1 MTYDRIRFRK
11 RFQKGGRYMFEI
23 RNLSLSFAGR
33 QLLEPTDLI
42 FERGKVYTIYG
53 KSGVGKSSLLNK
65 IGLISATDPS
75 VSYFFDGKEID
86 TENKKSASA
95 FIAEEVAF
103 VFQGQNLINDL
114 TVFENLRLALNFYG
128 LNPDEIESKI
138 DTVLADL
145 EISSLKHAYPE
156 DLSGGEEQR
165 VTIARALVTEKTLI
179 LADEPTSSLDKEN
192 REKVSSLL
200 IDLAHKYHKIVLI
213 VSHDEAM
220 IARGDVQLHFKDHQ
234 LVGNCLILNSDEGIK
249 DSKKWTSYL
258 SSSHTKL
265 SVLKHRRPFLPRLL
279 AFFIAF
285 VVAIAVTSI
294 NFQSLFADKYHQLVN
309 NSLENGFLVI
319 NDSLHLQTTKVLDD
333 FLSFDKDEIASI
345 STSQNIQTIKPYIEF
360 LSLGMTFDN
369 SKDYSQ
375 LQKNFQPTLTI
386 DGQTRSLTRNFSI
399 QPLYQTNTTQRQIEY
414 FDRSNEK
421 GIYLSEQ
428 FISDEKLPNIVSGST
443 VTLTFYIPISLYES
457 SMEKEGNVLKG
468 DGDLFV
474 KVDKTY
480 PVLGI
485 VKKSYPFEYSP
496 HGNTLFMNIAE
507 MEELQNEAIQQHPM
521 TKMALDGFPLK
532 SWMPSAIHVLLKDSS
547 AIPEELSRIR
557 AISSQITI
565 LSSYENYEEFNK
577 GLTYIR
583 QFLMLLSLVLLI
595 LVIAVLSFV
604 FFLLNRP
611 RRFEVGILKS
621 LGYSTQNIVWLFLKE
636 LIGYGKT
643 ISILASCLLV
653 ILSILA
659 IQVLKLEVSD
669 VFQFYLTSVFTL
681 IGLSVSVLIISGLL
695 PIYTT
700 CRQTV
705 VDTIRK
711 NG

>member
-1 MTYDRIRFRK
+1 
-11 RFQKGGRYMFEI
+11 MFEI

-33 QLLEPTDLI
+33 RLLEPTDLI

-65 IGLISATDPS
+65 IGLLSATDPS

-86 TENKKSASA
+86 IENKKSVSV

-103 VFQGQNLINDL
+103 VFQGRNLINDL

-128 LNPDEIESKI
+128 LSPDEIESKI

-145 EISSLKHAYPE
+145 QISSLKHAYPE

-165 VTIARALVTEKTLI
+165 VTIARALVTGKTLI

-192 REKVSSLL
+192 REKVSALL

-213 VSHDEAM
+213 VSYDEAM
-220 IARGDVQLHFKDHQ
+220 IAIGDVQLHFKDHK

-249 DSKKWTSYL
+249 DSKKWSSCL

-279 AFFIAF
+279 AFFIAL

-333 FLSFDKDEIASI
+333 FLSFDKEEITSI
-345 STSQNIQTIKPYIEF
+345 STSQNIQTVKPYMEF

-428 FISDEKLPNIVSGST
+428 FISDEKLPNIVSGTT

-457 SMEKEGNVLKG
+457 SIEKEGNILKG

-496 HGNTLFMNIAE
+496 YGNTLFMNIAE

-532 SWMPSAIHVLLKDSS
+532 SWIPSAIHVLLKDSG

-659 IQVLKLEVSD
+659 MQVLKLEISD
-669 VFQFYLTSVFTL
+669 VFKFYLTSVFTL

>member
-1 MTYDRIRFRK
+1 
-11 RFQKGGRYMFEI
+11 MFEI

-33 QLLEPTDLI
+33 RLLEPTDLI

-65 IGLISATDPS
+65 IGLLSATDPS

-86 TENKKSASA
+86 IENKKSVSV

-103 VFQGQNLINDL
+103 VFQGRNLINDL
-114 TVFENLRLALNFYG
+114 TVFENLRLALNFYD
-128 LNPDEIESKI
+128 LSPDEIESKI

-145 EISSLKHAYPE
+145 QISSLKHAYPE

-165 VTIARALVTEKTLI
+165 VAIARALVTGKTLI

-192 REKVSSLL
+192 REKVSALL

-220 IARGDVQLHFKDHQ
+220 IAIGDVQLHFKDHK

-249 DSKKWTSYL
+249 DSKKWSSCL

-279 AFFIAF
+279 AFFISL

-333 FLSFDKDEIASI
+333 FLSFDKEEITSI
-345 STSQNIQTIKPYIEF
+345 STSQNIQTVNPYIEF

-375 LQKNFQPTLTI
+375 LQMNFQPTLTI

-428 FISDEKLPNIVSGST
+428 FISDEKLPNIVSGTT

-457 SMEKEGNVLKG
+457 SIEKEGNILKG

-496 HGNTLFMNIAE
+496 YGNTLFMNIAE

-532 SWMPSAIHVLLKDSS
+532 SWMPSAIHVLLKDSG

-659 IQVLKLEVSD
+659 MQVLKLEISD
-669 VFQFYLTSVFTL
+669 VFKFYLTSVFTL

>member
-1 MTYDRIRFRK
+1 
-11 RFQKGGRYMFEI
+11 MFEI

-33 QLLEPTDLI
+33 RLLEPTDLI

-65 IGLISATDPS
+65 IGLLSATDPS

-86 TENKKSASA
+86 IENKKSVSV

-103 VFQGQNLINDL
+103 VFQGRNLINDL
-114 TVFENLRLALNFYG
+114 TVFENLRLALNFYD
-128 LNPDEIESKI
+128 LSPDEIESKI

-145 EISSLKHAYPE
+145 QISSLKHAYPE

-165 VTIARALVTEKTLI
+165 VAIARALVTGKTLI

-192 REKVSSLL
+192 REKVSALL

-220 IARGDVQLHFKDHQ
+220 IAIGDVQLHFKDHK

-249 DSKKWTSYL
+249 DSKKWSSCL

-279 AFFIAF
+279 AFFISL

-333 FLSFDKDEIASI
+333 FLSFDKEEITSI
-345 STSQNIQTIKPYIEF
+345 STSQNIQTVNPYIEF

-428 FISDEKLPNIVSGST
+428 FISDEKLPNIVSGTT

-457 SMEKEGNVLKG
+457 SIEKEGNILKG

-496 HGNTLFMNIAE
+496 YGNTLFMNIAE

-532 SWMPSAIHVLLKDSS
+532 SWMPSAIHVLLKDSG

-621 LGYSTQNIVWLFLKE
+621 LGYSTQNIVWLFL
-636 LIGYGKT
+636 
-643 ISILASCLLV
+643 
-653 ILSILA
+653 
-659 IQVLKLEVSD
+659 
-669 VFQFYLTSVFTL
+669 
-681 IGLSVSVLIISGLL
+681 
-695 PIYTT
+695 
-700 CRQTV
+700 
-705 VDTIRK
+705 
-711 NG
+711 

>member
-1 MTYDRIRFRK
+1 
-11 RFQKGGRYMFEI
+11 MFEI

-33 QLLEPTDLI
+33 RLLEPTDLI

-86 TENKKSASA
+86 TENKKSVSA

-114 TVFENLRLALNFYG
+114 TVFENLKLALNFYG

-165 VTIARALVTEKTLI
+165 VAIARALVTEKTLI

-333 FLSFDKDEIASI
+333 FLGFDKEEITSI

-369 SKDYSQ
+369 SKDYSK

-421 GIYLSEQ
+421 GIYISEQ
-428 FISDEKLPNIVSGST
+428 FVSDQKLPNIVSGST

-457 SMEKEGNVLKG
+457 SIEKEGNVLKG

>member
-1 MTYDRIRFRK
+1 
-11 RFQKGGRYMFEI
+11 MFEI

-33 QLLEPTDLI
+33 RLLEPTDLI

-65 IGLISATDPS
+65 IGLLSATDPS

-86 TENKKSASA
+86 IENKKSVSV

-103 VFQGQNLINDL
+103 VFQGRNLINDL
-114 TVFENLRLALNFYG
+114 TVFENLRLALNFYD
-128 LNPDEIESKI
+128 LSPDEIESKI

-145 EISSLKHAYPE
+145 QISSLKHAYPE

-165 VTIARALVTEKTLI
+165 VAIARALVTGKTLI

-192 REKVSSLL
+192 REKISALL

-220 IARGDVQLHFKDHQ
+220 IAIGDVQLHFKDHK

-249 DSKKWTSYL
+249 DSKKWSSCL

-279 AFFIAF
+279 AFFISL

-333 FLSFDKDEIASI
+333 FLSFDKEEITSI
-345 STSQNIQTIKPYIEF
+345 STSQNIQTVNPYIEF

-428 FISDEKLPNIVSGST
+428 FISDEKLPNIVSGTT

-457 SMEKEGNVLKG
+457 SIEKEGNILKG
-468 DGDLFV
+468 DGGLFV

-496 HGNTLFMNIAE
+496 YGNTLFMNIAE

-532 SWMPSAIHVLLKDSS
+532 SWMPSAIHVLLKDSG

-611 RRFEVGILKS
+611 RRFEVWILKS

-659 IQVLKLEVSD
+659 MQVLKLEISD
-669 VFQFYLTSVFTL
+669 VFKFYLTSVFTL

>member
-1 MTYDRIRFRK
+1 
-11 RFQKGGRYMFEI
+11 MFEI

-33 QLLEPTDLI
+33 RLLEPTDLI

-65 IGLISATDPS
+65 IGLLSATDPS

-86 TENKKSASA
+86 IENKKSVSV

-103 VFQGQNLINDL
+103 VFQGRNLINDL
-114 TVFENLRLALNFYG
+114 TVFENLRLALNFYD
-128 LNPDEIESKI
+128 LSPDEIESKI

-145 EISSLKHAYPE
+145 QISSLKHAYPE

-165 VTIARALVTEKTLI
+165 VAIARALVTGKTLI

-192 REKVSSLL
+192 REKISALL

-220 IARGDVQLHFKDHQ
+220 IAIGDVQLHFKDHK

-249 DSKKWTSYL
+249 DSKKWSSCL

-279 AFFIAF
+279 AFFISL

-333 FLSFDKDEIASI
+333 FLSFDKEEITSI
-345 STSQNIQTIKPYIEF
+345 STSQNIQTVNPYIEF

-428 FISDEKLPNIVSGST
+428 FISDEKLPNIVSVTT

-457 SMEKEGNVLKG
+457 SIEKEGNILKG
-468 DGDLFV
+468 DGGLFV

-496 HGNTLFMNIAE
+496 YGNTLFMNIAE

-532 SWMPSAIHVLLKDSS
+532 SWMPSAIHVLLKDSG

-659 IQVLKLEVSD
+659 MQVLKLEISD
-669 VFQFYLTSVFTL
+669 VFKFYLTSVFTL

>member
-1 MTYDRIRFRK
+1 
-11 RFQKGGRYMFEI
+11 MFEI
-23 RNLSLSFAGR
+23 RNLSLSFAGKR
-33 QLLEPTDLI
+33 LLEPTDLI

-65 IGLISATDPS
+65 IGLLSATDPS

-86 TENKKSASA
+86 IENKKLVSV

-103 VFQGQNLINDL
+103 VFQGRNLINDL
-114 TVFENLRLALNFYG
+114 TVFENLRLALNFYD
-128 LNPDEIESKI
+128 LSPDEIESKI

-145 EISSLKHAYPE
+145 QISSLKHAYPE

-165 VTIARALVTEKTLI
+165 VAIARALVTGKTLI

-192 REKVSSLL
+192 REKVSALL

-220 IARGDVQLHFKDHQ
+220 IAIGDVQLHFKDHK

-249 DSKKWTSYL
+249 DSKKWSSCL

-279 AFFIAF
+279 AFFISL

-333 FLSFDKDEIASI
+333 FLSFDKEEITSI
-345 STSQNIQTIKPYIEF
+345 STSQNIQTVNPYIEF

-428 FISDEKLPNIVSGST
+428 FISDEKLPNIVSGTT

-457 SMEKEGNVLKG
+457 SIEKEGNILKG

-496 HGNTLFMNIAE
+496 YGNTLFMNIAE

-532 SWMPSAIHVLLKDSS
+532 SWMPSAIHVLLKDSG

-659 IQVLKLEVSD
+659 MQVLKLEISD
-669 VFQFYLTSVFTL
+669 VFKFYLTSVFTL

>member
-1 MTYDRIRFRK
+1 
-11 RFQKGGRYMFEI
+11 MFEI

-33 QLLEPTDLI
+33 RLLEPTDLI

-65 IGLISATDPS
+65 IGLLSATDPS

-86 TENKKSASA
+86 IENKKSVSV

-103 VFQGQNLINDL
+103 VFQGRNLINDL
-114 TVFENLRLALNFYG
+114 TVFENLRLALNFYD
-128 LNPDEIESKI
+128 LSPDEIESKI

-145 EISSLKHAYPE
+145 QISSLKHAYPE

-165 VTIARALVTEKTLI
+165 VAIARALVTGKTLI

-192 REKVSSLL
+192 REKVSALL

-220 IARGDVQLHFKDHQ
+220 IAIGDVQLHFKDHK

-249 DSKKWTSYL
+249 DSKKWSSCL

-279 AFFIAF
+279 AFFISL

-333 FLSFDKDEIASI
+333 FLSFDKEEITSI
-345 STSQNIQTIKPYIEF
+345 STSQNIQTVNPYIEF

-428 FISDEKLPNIVSGST
+428 FISDEKLPNIVSGTT

-457 SMEKEGNVLKG
+457 SIEKEGNILKG

-496 HGNTLFMNIAE
+496 YGNTLFMNIAE

-532 SWMPSAIHVLLKDSS
+532 SWMPSAIHVLLKDSG
-547 AIPEELSRIR
+547 AIPEELSRII

-659 IQVLKLEVSD
+659 MQVLKLEISD
-669 VFQFYLTSVFTL
+669 VFKFYLTSVFTL

>member
-1 MTYDRIRFRK
+1 MIQQNKESDFK
-11 RFQKGGRYMFEI
+11 KGGRYMFEI

-33 QLLEPTDLI
+33 RLLEPTDLI

-65 IGLISATDPS
+65 IGLLSATDPS

-86 TENKKSASA
+86 IENKKSVSV

-103 VFQGQNLINDL
+103 VFQGRNLINDL
-114 TVFENLRLALNFYG
+114 TVFENLRLALNFYD
-128 LNPDEIESKI
+128 LSPDEIESKI

-145 EISSLKHAYPE
+145 QISSLKHAYPE

-165 VTIARALVTEKTLI
+165 VAIARALVTGKTLI

-192 REKVSSLL
+192 REKVSALL

-220 IARGDVQLHFKDHQ
+220 IAIGDVQLHFKDHK

-249 DSKKWTSYL
+249 DSKKWSSCL

-279 AFFIAF
+279 AFFISL

-333 FLSFDKDEIASI
+333 FLSFDKEEITSI
-345 STSQNIQTIKPYIEF
+345 STSQNIQTVNPYIEF

-428 FISDEKLPNIVSGST
+428 FISDEKLPNIVSGTT

-457 SMEKEGNVLKG
+457 SIEKEGNILKG

-496 HGNTLFMNIAE
+496 YGNTLFMNIAE

-532 SWMPSAIHVLLKDSS
+532 SWMPSAIHVLLKDSG

-659 IQVLKLEVSD
+659 MQVLKLEISD
-669 VFQFYLTSVFTL
+669 VFKFYLTSVFTL

>member
-1 MTYDRIRFRK
+1 
-11 RFQKGGRYMFEI
+11 MFEI

-33 QLLEPTDLI
+33 RLLEPTDLI

-65 IGLISATDPS
+65 IGLLSATDPS

-86 TENKKSASA
+86 IENKKSVSV

-103 VFQGQNLINDL
+103 VFQGRNLINDL
-114 TVFENLRLALNFYG
+114 TVFENLRLALNFYD
-128 LNPDEIESKI
+128 LSPDEIESKI

-145 EISSLKHAYPE
+145 QISSLKHAYPE

-165 VTIARALVTEKTLI
+165 VAIARALVTGKTLI

-192 REKVSSLL
+192 REKVSALL

-213 VSHDEAM
+213 VSH
-220 IARGDVQLHFKDHQ
+220 
-234 LVGNCLILNSDEGIK
+234 
-249 DSKKWTSYL
+249 
-258 SSSHTKL
+258 
-265 SVLKHRRPFLPRLL
+265 
-279 AFFIAF
+279 

-333 FLSFDKDEIASI
+333 FLSFDKEEITSI
-345 STSQNIQTIKPYIEF
+345 STSQNIQTVNPYIEF

-428 FISDEKLPNIVSGST
+428 FISDEKLPNIVSRTT

-457 SMEKEGNVLKG
+457 SIEKEGNILKG

-496 HGNTLFMNIAE
+496 YGNTLFMNIAE

-532 SWMPSAIHVLLKDSS
+532 SWMPSAIHVLLKDSG

-659 IQVLKLEVSD
+659 MQVLKLEISD
-669 VFQFYLTSVFTL
+669 VFKFYLTSVFTL

>member
-1 MTYDRIRFRK
+1 
-11 RFQKGGRYMFEI
+11 MFEI

-33 QLLEPTDLI
+33 RLLEPTDLI

-65 IGLISATDPS
+65 IGLLSATDPS

-86 TENKKSASA
+86 IENKKSVSV

-103 VFQGQNLINDL
+103 VFQGRNLINDL
-114 TVFENLRLALNFYG
+114 TVFENLRLALNFYD
-128 LNPDEIESKI
+128 LSPDEIESKI

-145 EISSLKHAYPE
+145 QISSLKHAYPE

-165 VTIARALVTEKTLI
+165 VAIARALVTGKTLI

-192 REKVSSLL
+192 REKISALL

-220 IARGDVQLHFKDHQ
+220 IAIGDVQLHFKDHK

-249 DSKKWTSYL
+249 DSKKWSSCL

-279 AFFIAF
+279 AFFISL

-333 FLSFDKDEIASI
+333 FLSFDKEEITSI
-345 STSQNIQTIKPYIEF
+345 STSQNIQTVNPYIEF

-428 FISDEKLPNIVSGST
+428 FISDEKLPNIVSGTT

-457 SMEKEGNVLKG
+457 SIEKEGNILKG
-468 DGDLFV
+468 DGGLFV

-496 HGNTLFMNIAE
+496 YGNTLFMNIAE

-532 SWMPSAIHVLLKDSS
+532 SWMPSAIHVLLKDSG

-659 IQVLKLEVSD
+659 MQVLKLEISD
-669 VFQFYLTSVFTL
+669 VFKFYLTSVFTL
-681 IGLSVSVLIISGLL
+681 IGLSVSVLIISDLL

>member
-1 MTYDRIRFRK
+1 
-11 RFQKGGRYMFEI
+11 MFEI

-33 QLLEPTDLI
+33 RLLEPTDLI

-65 IGLISATDPS
+65 IGLLSATDPS

-86 TENKKSASA
+86 IENKKSVSV

-103 VFQGQNLINDL
+103 VFQGRNLINDL
-114 TVFENLRLALNFYG
+114 TVFENLRLALNFYD
-128 LNPDEIESKI
+128 LSPDEIESKI

-145 EISSLKHAYPE
+145 QISSLKHAYPE
-156 DLSGGEEQR
+156 DLAGGEEQR
-165 VTIARALVTEKTLI
+165 VAVARALVTGKTLI

-192 REKVSSLL
+192 REKVSALL

-220 IARGDVQLHFKDHQ
+220 IAIGDVQLHFKDHK

-249 DSKKWTSYL
+249 DSKKWSSCL

-279 AFFIAF
+279 AFFIAL

-333 FLSFDKDEIASI
+333 FLSFDKEEITSI
-345 STSQNIQTIKPYIEF
+345 STSQNIQTVKPYMEF

-428 FISDEKLPNIVSGST
+428 FISDEKLPNIVSGTT

-457 SMEKEGNVLKG
+457 SIEKEGNVLKG

-485 VKKSYPFEYSP
+485 VKTSYPFEYSP
-496 HGNTLFMNIAE
+496 YGNTLFMNIAE

-532 SWMPSAIHVLLKDSS
+532 SWMPSAIHVLLKDSG

-583 QFLMLLSLVLLI
+583 QFLMLISLVLLI

-659 IQVLKLEVSD
+659 MQVIKLEISD
-669 VFQFYLTSVFTL
+669 VFKFYLTSVFTL

>member
-1 MTYDRIRFRK
+1 
-11 RFQKGGRYMFEI
+11 MFEI

-33 QLLEPTDLI
+33 RLLEPTDLI

-65 IGLISATDPS
+65 IGLLSATDPS

-86 TENKKSASA
+86 IENKKSVSV

-103 VFQGQNLINDL
+103 VFQGRNLINDL
-114 TVFENLRLALNFYG
+114 TVFENLRLALNFYD
-128 LNPDEIESKI
+128 LSPNEIESKI

-145 EISSLKHAYPE
+145 QISSLKHAYPE

-165 VTIARALVTEKTLI
+165 VAIARALVTGKTLI

-192 REKVSSLL
+192 REKVSALL

-213 VSHDEAM
+213 VSNDEAM
-220 IARGDVQLHFKDHQ
+220 IAIGDVQLHFKDHK

-249 DSKKWTSYL
+249 DSKKWSSCL

-279 AFFIAF
+279 SFFIAL
-285 VVAIAVTSI
+285 VVAIAVSFI

-333 FLSFDKDEIASI
+333 FLSFDKEEITSI
-345 STSQNIQTIKPYIEF
+345 STSQNIQTVKPYMEF

-428 FISDEKLPNIVSGST
+428 FISDEKLPNIVSGTT

-457 SMEKEGNVLKG
+457 SIEKERNILKG

-496 HGNTLFMNIAE
+496 YGNTLFMNIAE

-532 SWMPSAIHVLLKDSS
+532 SWMPSAIHVLLKDSG

-636 LIGYGKT
+636 LIGYGKM

-659 IQVLKLEVSD
+659 MQVLKLEISD
-669 VFQFYLTSVFTL
+669 VFKFYLTSVFTL

-711 NG
+711 NE

>member
-1 MTYDRIRFRK
+1 
-11 RFQKGGRYMFEI
+11 MFEI

-33 QLLEPTDLI
+33 RLLEPTDLI

-65 IGLISATDPS
+65 IGLLSATDPS

-86 TENKKSASA
+86 IENKKSVSV

-103 VFQGQNLINDL
+103 VFQGRNLINDL
-114 TVFENLRLALNFYG
+114 TVFENLRLALNFYD
-128 LNPDEIESKI
+128 LSPDEIESKI

-145 EISSLKHAYPE
+145 QISSLKHAYPE

-165 VTIARALVTEKTLI
+165 VAIARALVTGKTLI

-192 REKVSSLL
+192 IEKISALL

-220 IARGDVQLHFKDHQ
+220 IAIGDVQLHFKDHK

-249 DSKKWTSYL
+249 DSKKWSSCL

-279 AFFIAF
+279 AFFISL

-333 FLSFDKDEIASI
+333 FLSFDKEEITSI
-345 STSQNIQTIKPYIEF
+345 STSQNIQTVNPYIEF

-428 FISDEKLPNIVSGST
+428 FISDEKLPNIVSGTT

-457 SMEKEGNVLKG
+457 SIEKEGNILKG
-468 DGDLFV
+468 DGGLFV

-496 HGNTLFMNIAE
+496 YGNTLFMNIAE

-532 SWMPSAIHVLLKDSS
+532 SWMPSAIHVLLKDSG

-659 IQVLKLEVSD
+659 MQVLKLEISD
-669 VFQFYLTSVFTL
+669 VFKFYLTSVFTL

>member
-1 MTYDRIRFRK
+1 
-11 RFQKGGRYMFEI
+11 MFEI

-33 QLLEPTDLI
+33 RLLEPTDLI

-65 IGLISATDPS
+65 IGLLSATDPS

-86 TENKKSASA
+86 IENKKSVSV

-103 VFQGQNLINDL
+103 VFQGRNLINDL
-114 TVFENLRLALNFYG
+114 TVFENLRLALNFYD
-128 LNPDEIESKI
+128 LSPDEIESKI

-145 EISSLKHAYPE
+145 QISSLKHAYPE

-165 VTIARALVTEKTLI
+165 VAIARALVTGKTLI

-192 REKVSSLL
+192 REKVSALL

-220 IARGDVQLHFKDHQ
+220 IAIGDVQLHFKDHK

-249 DSKKWTSYL
+249 DSKKWSSCL

-279 AFFIAF
+279 AFFISL

-333 FLSFDKDEIASI
+333 FLSFDKEEITSI
-345 STSQNIQTIKPYIEF
+345 STSQNIQTVNPYIEF

-428 FISDEKLPNIVSGST
+428 FISDEKLPNIVSGTT

-457 SMEKEGNVLKG
+457 SIEKEGNILKG

-485 VKKSYPFEYSP
+485 VKKSYSFEYSP
-496 HGNTLFMNIAE
+496 YGNTLFMNIAE

-532 SWMPSAIHVLLKDSS
+532 SWMPSAIHVLLKDSG

-557 AISSQITI
+557 AISSQIR
-565 LSSYENYEEFNK
+565 Y
-577 GLTYIR
+577 
-583 QFLMLLSLVLLI
+583 
-595 LVIAVLSFV
+595 
-604 FFLLNRP
+604 
-611 RRFEVGILKS
+611 
-621 LGYSTQNIVWLFLKE
+621 
-636 LIGYGKT
+636 
-643 ISILASCLLV
+643 
-653 ILSILA
+653 
-659 IQVLKLEVSD
+659 
-669 VFQFYLTSVFTL
+669 
-681 IGLSVSVLIISGLL
+681 
-695 PIYTT
+695 
-700 CRQTV
+700 
-705 VDTIRK
+705 
-711 NG
+711 

>member
-1 MTYDRIRFRK
+1 
-11 RFQKGGRYMFEI
+11 MFEI

-33 QLLEPTDLI
+33 RLLEPTDLI

-65 IGLISATDPS
+65 IGLLSATDPS

-86 TENKKSASA
+86 IENKKSVSV

-103 VFQGQNLINDL
+103 VFQGRNLINDL
-114 TVFENLRLALNFYG
+114 TVFENLRLALNFYD
-128 LNPDEIESKI
+128 LSPDEIESKI

-145 EISSLKHAYPE
+145 QISSLKHAYPE

-165 VTIARALVTEKTLI
+165 VAIARALVTGKTLI

-192 REKVSSLL
+192 REKVSALL

-220 IARGDVQLHFKDHQ
+220 IAIGDVQLHFKDHK

-249 DSKKWTSYL
+249 DSKKWSSCL

-279 AFFIAF
+279 AFFISL

-333 FLSFDKDEIASI
+333 FLSFDKEEITSI
-345 STSQNIQTIKPYIEF
+345 STSQNIQTVNPYIEF

-428 FISDEKLPNIVSGST
+428 FISDEKLPNIVSGTT
-443 VTLTFYIPISLYES
+443 VTLTFYIPISLYELS
-457 SMEKEGNVLKG
+457 IEKEGNILKG

-496 HGNTLFMNIAE
+496 YGNTLFMNIAE

-532 SWMPSAIHVLLKDSS
+532 SWMPSAIHVLLKDSG

-659 IQVLKLEVSD
+659 MQVLKLEISD
-669 VFQFYLTSVFTL
+669 VFKFYLTSVFTL

>member
-1 MTYDRIRFRK
+1 
-11 RFQKGGRYMFEI
+11 MFEI

-33 QLLEPTDLI
+33 RLLEPTDLI

-65 IGLISATDPS
+65 IGLLSATDPS

-86 TENKKSASA
+86 IENKKSVSV

-103 VFQGQNLINDL
+103 VFQGRNLINDL
-114 TVFENLRLALNFYG
+114 TVFENLRLALNFYD
-128 LNPDEIESKI
+128 LSPDEIESKI

-145 EISSLKHAYPE
+145 QISSLKHAYPE

-165 VTIARALVTEKTLI
+165 VAIARALVTGKTLI

-192 REKVSSLL
+192 REKVSALL

-220 IARGDVQLHFKDHQ
+220 IAIGDVQLHFKDHK

-249 DSKKWTSYL
+249 DSKKWSSCL

-279 AFFIAF
+279 AFFIAL

-333 FLSFDKDEIASI
+333 FLSFDKEEITSI
-345 STSQNIQTIKPYIEF
+345 STSQNIQTVKPYMEF

-428 FISDEKLPNIVSGST
+428 FISDEKLPNIVSGTT

-457 SMEKEGNVLKG
+457 SIEKEGNILKG

-496 HGNTLFMNIAE
+496 YGNTLFMNIAE

-532 SWMPSAIHVLLKDSS
+532 SWMPSAIHVLLKDSG

-659 IQVLKLEVSD
+659 MQVLKLEISD
-669 VFQFYLTSVFTL
+669 VFKFYLTSVFTL

-705 VDTIRK
+705 VDIIRK

>member
-1 MTYDRIRFRK
+1 
-11 RFQKGGRYMFEI
+11 MFEI

-33 QLLEPTDLI
+33 RLLEPTDLI

-65 IGLISATDPS
+65 IGLLSATDPS

-86 TENKKSASA
+86 IENKKSVSV

-103 VFQGQNLINDL
+103 VFQGRNLINDL
-114 TVFENLRLALNFYG
+114 TVFENLRLALNFYD
-128 LNPDEIESKI
+128 LSPDEIESKI

-145 EISSLKHAYPE
+145 QISSLKHAYPE

-165 VTIARALVTEKTLI
+165 VAIARALVTGKTLI

-192 REKVSSLL
+192 REKVSALL

-220 IARGDVQLHFKDHQ
+220 IAIGDVQLHFKDHK

-249 DSKKWTSYL
+249 DSKKWSSCL

-279 AFFIAF
+279 AFFISL

-333 FLSFDKDEIASI
+333 FLSFDKEEITSI
-345 STSQNIQTIKPYIEF
+345 STSQNIQTVNPYIEF

-428 FISDEKLPNIVSGST
+428 FISDEKLPNIVSGTT

-457 SMEKEGNVLKG
+457 SIEKEGNILKG

-496 HGNTLFMNIAE
+496 YGNTLFMNIAE

-532 SWMPSAIHVLLKDSS
+532 SWMPSAIHVLLKDSG

-659 IQVLKLEVSD
+659 MQVLKLEISD
-669 VFQFYLTSVFTL
+669 VFKFYLTSVFTL
-681 IGLSVSVLIISGLL
+681 IVLSVSVLIISGLL

>member
-1 MTYDRIRFRK
+1 
-11 RFQKGGRYMFEI
+11 MFEI

-33 QLLEPTDLI
+33 RLLEPTDLI

-65 IGLISATDPS
+65 IGLLSATDPSVSYFFDGTDPS

-86 TENKKSASA
+86 IENKKSVSV

-103 VFQGQNLINDL
+103 VFQGRNLINDL
-114 TVFENLRLALNFYG
+114 TVFENLRLALNFYD
-128 LNPDEIESKI
+128 LSPDEIESKI

-145 EISSLKHAYPE
+145 QISSLKHAYPE

-165 VTIARALVTEKTLI
+165 VAIARALVTGKTLI

-192 REKVSSLL
+192 REKVSALL

-220 IARGDVQLHFKDHQ
+220 IAIGDVQLHFKDHK

-249 DSKKWTSYL
+249 DSKKWSSCL

-279 AFFIAF
+279 AFFISL

-333 FLSFDKDEIASI
+333 FLSFDKEEITSI
-345 STSQNIQTIKPYIEF
+345 STSQNIQTVNPYIEF

-399 QPLYQTNTTQRQIEY
+399 QPLYQTNTIQRQIEY

-428 FISDEKLPNIVSGST
+428 FISDEKLPNIVSGTT

-457 SMEKEGNVLKG
+457 SIEKEGNILKG

-496 HGNTLFMNIAE
+496 YGNTLFMNIAE

-532 SWMPSAIHVLLKDSS
+532 SWMPSAIHVLLKDSG

-659 IQVLKLEVSD
+659 MQVLKLEISD
-669 VFQFYLTSVFTL
+669 VFKFYLTSVFTL

>member
-1 MTYDRIRFRK
+1 K
-11 RFQKGGRYMFEI
+11 KGGRYMFEI

-33 QLLEPTDLI
+33 RLLEPTDLI

-65 IGLISATDPS
+65 IGLLSATDPS

-86 TENKKSASA
+86 IENKKSVSV

-103 VFQGQNLINDL
+103 VFQGRNLINDL
-114 TVFENLRLALNFYG
+114 TVFENLRLALNFYD
-128 LNPDEIESKI
+128 LSPDEIESKI

-145 EISSLKHAYPE
+145 QISSLKHAYPE

-165 VTIARALVTEKTLI
+165 VAIARALVTGKTLI

-192 REKVSSLL
+192 REKVSALL

-220 IARGDVQLHFKDHQ
+220 IAIGDVQLHFKDHK

-249 DSKKWTSYL
+249 DSKKWSSCL

-279 AFFIAF
+279 AFFISL

-333 FLSFDKDEIASI
+333 FLSFDKEEITSI
-345 STSQNIQTIKPYIEF
+345 STSQNIQTVNPYIEF

-428 FISDEKLPNIVSGST
+428 FISDEKLPNIVSGTT

-457 SMEKEGNVLKG
+457 SIEKEGNILKG

-496 HGNTLFMNIAE
+496 YGNTLFMNIAE

-532 SWMPSAIHVLLKDSS
+532 SWMPSAIHVLLKDSG

-659 IQVLKLEVSD
+659 MQVLKLEISD
-669 VFQFYLTSVFTL
+669 VFKFYLTSVFTL

>member
-1 MTYDRIRFRK
+1 
-11 RFQKGGRYMFEI
+11 MFEI

-33 QLLEPTDLI
+33 RLLEPTDLI

-65 IGLISATDPS
+65 IGLLSATDPS

-86 TENKKSASA
+86 IENKKSVSV

-103 VFQGQNLINDL
+103 VFQGRNLINDL
-114 TVFENLRLALNFYG
+114 TVFENLRLALNFYD
-128 LNPDEIESKI
+128 LSPDEIESKI

-145 EISSLKHAYPE
+145 QISSLKHAYPE

-165 VTIARALVTEKTLI
+165 VAIARALVTGKTLI
-179 LADEPTSSLDKEN
+179 LTDEPTSSLDKEN
-192 REKVSSLL
+192 REKVSALL

-220 IARGDVQLHFKDHQ
+220 IAIGDVQLHFKDHK

-249 DSKKWTSYL
+249 DSKKWSSCL

-279 AFFIAF
+279 AFFISL

-333 FLSFDKDEIASI
+333 FLSFDKEEITSI
-345 STSQNIQTIKPYIEF
+345 STSQNIQTVNPYIEF

-428 FISDEKLPNIVSGST
+428 FISDEKLPNIVSGTT

-457 SMEKEGNVLKG
+457 SIEKEGNILKG

-496 HGNTLFMNIAE
+496 YGNTLFMNIAE

-532 SWMPSAIHVLLKDSS
+532 SWMPSAIHVLLKDSG

-659 IQVLKLEVSD
+659 MQVLKLEISD
-669 VFQFYLTSVFTL
+669 VFKFYLTSVFTL

>member
-1 MTYDRIRFRK
+1 
-11 RFQKGGRYMFEI
+11 MFEI

-33 QLLEPTDLI
+33 RLLEPTDLI

-65 IGLISATDPS
+65 IGLLSATDPS

-86 TENKKSASA
+86 IENKKSVSV

-103 VFQGQNLINDL
+103 VFQGRNLINDL
-114 TVFENLRLALNFYG
+114 TVFENLRLALNFYD
-128 LNPDEIESKI
+128 LSPNEIESKI

-145 EISSLKHAYPE
+145 QISSLKHAYPE

-165 VTIARALVTEKTLI
+165 VAIARALVTGKTLI

-192 REKVSSLL
+192 REKVSALL

-213 VSHDEAM
+213 VSNDEAM
-220 IARGDVQLHFKDHQ
+220 IAIGDVLLHFKDHK

-249 DSKKWTSYL
+249 DSKKWSSCL

-279 AFFIAF
+279 SFFIAL
-285 VVAIAVTSI
+285 VVAIAVSFI

-333 FLSFDKDEIASI
+333 FLSFDKEEITSI
-345 STSQNIQTIKPYIEF
+345 STSQNIQTVKPYMEF

-375 LQKNFQPTLTI
+375 LQKNFQPTLII
-386 DGQTRSLTRNFSI
+386 DGQTRSLTKNFSI

-428 FISDEKLPNIVSGST
+428 FISDEKLPNIVSGTT

-457 SMEKEGNVLKG
+457 SIEKEGNILKG

-496 HGNTLFMNIAE
+496 YGNTLFMNIAE

-532 SWMPSAIHVLLKDSS
+532 SWMPSAIHVLLKDSG

-659 IQVLKLEVSD
+659 MQVLKLEISD
-669 VFQFYLTSVFTL
+669 VFKFYLTSVFTL

>member
-1 MTYDRIRFRK
+1 
-11 RFQKGGRYMFEI
+11 MFEI

-33 QLLEPTDLI
+33 RLLEPTDLI

-65 IGLISATDPS
+65 IGLLSATDPS

-86 TENKKSASA
+86 IENKKSVSV

-103 VFQGQNLINDL
+103 VFQGRNLINDL
-114 TVFENLRLALNFYG
+114 TVFENLRLALNFYD
-128 LNPDEIESKI
+128 LSPDEIESKI

-145 EISSLKHAYPE
+145 QISSLKHAYPE

-165 VTIARALVTEKTLI
+165 VAIARALVTGKTLI

-192 REKVSSLL
+192 REKVSALL

-220 IARGDVQLHFKDHQ
+220 IAIGDVQLHFKDHK

-249 DSKKWTSYL
+249 DSKKWSSCL

-279 AFFIAF
+279 AFFISL

-333 FLSFDKDEIASI
+333 FLSFDKEEITSI
-345 STSQNIQTIKPYIEF
+345 STSQNIQTVNPYIEF

-428 FISDEKLPNIVSGST
+428 FISDEKLPNIVSGTT

-457 SMEKEGNVLKG
+457 SIEKEGNILKG

-496 HGNTLFMNIAE
+496 YGNTLFMNIAE

-532 SWMPSAIHVLLKDSS
+532 SWMPSAIHVLLKDSG

-659 IQVLKLEVSD
+659 MQVLKLEISD
-669 VFQFYLTSVFTL
+669 VFKFYLTSVFTL
-681 IGLSVSVLIISGLL
+681 IGLLVSVLIISGLL

>member
-1 MTYDRIRFRK
+1 
-11 RFQKGGRYMFEI
+11 MFEI

-33 QLLEPTDLI
+33 RLLEPTDLI

-65 IGLISATDPS
+65 IGLLSATDPS

-86 TENKKSASA
+86 IENKKSVSV

-103 VFQGQNLINDL
+103 VFQGRNLINDL
-114 TVFENLRLALNFYG
+114 TVFENLRLALNFYD
-128 LNPDEIESKI
+128 LSPDEIESKI

-145 EISSLKHAYPE
+145 QISSLKHAYPE

-165 VTIARALVTEKTLI
+165 VAIARALVTGKTLI

-192 REKVSSLL
+192 REKVSALL

-220 IARGDVQLHFKDHQ
+220 IAIGDVQLHFKDHK

-249 DSKKWTSYL
+249 DSKKWSSCL

-279 AFFIAF
+279 AFFISL

-333 FLSFDKDEIASI
+333 FLSFDKEEITSI
-345 STSQNIQTIKPYIEF
+345 STSQNIQTVNPYIEF

-428 FISDEKLPNIVSGST
+428 FISDEKLPNIVSGTT

-457 SMEKEGNVLKG
+457 SIEKEGNILKG

-496 HGNTLFMNIAE
+496 YGNTLFMNIAE

-532 SWMPSAIHVLLKDSS
+532 SWMPSAIHVLLKDSG

-557 AISSQITI
+557 VISSQITI

-659 IQVLKLEVSD
+659 MQVLKLEISD
-669 VFQFYLTSVFTL
+669 VFKFYLTSVFTL

>member
-1 MTYDRIRFRK
+1 
-11 RFQKGGRYMFEI
+11 MFEI

-33 QLLEPTDLI
+33 RLLEPTDLI

-65 IGLISATDPS
+65 IGLLSATDPS

-86 TENKKSASA
+86 IENKKSVSV

-103 VFQGQNLINDL
+103 VFQGRNLINDL
-114 TVFENLRLALNFYG
+114 TVFENLRLALNFYD
-128 LNPDEIESKI
+128 LSPDEIESKI

-145 EISSLKHAYPE
+145 QISSLKHAYPE

-165 VTIARALVTEKTLI
+165 VAIARALVTGKTLI

-192 REKVSSLL
+192 REKVSALL

-220 IARGDVQLHFKDHQ
+220 IAIGDVQLHFKDHK
-234 LVGNCLILNSDEGIK
+234 LVGNCLVLNSDEGIK
-249 DSKKWTSYL
+249 DSKKWSSCL

-279 AFFIAF
+279 AFFIAL

-333 FLSFDKDEIASI
+333 FLSFDKEEITSI
-345 STSQNIQTIKPYIEF
+345 STSQNIQTVKPYMEF

-399 QPLYQTNTTQRQIEY
+399 QSLYQTNTTQRQIEY

-428 FISDEKLPNIVSGST
+428 FISDEKLPNIVSGTT

-457 SMEKEGNVLKG
+457 SIEKEGNILKG

-496 HGNTLFMNIAE
+496 YGNTLFMNIAE

-532 SWMPSAIHVLLKDSS
+532 SWMPSAIHVLLKDSG

-659 IQVLKLEVSD
+659 MQVLKLEISD
-669 VFQFYLTSVFTL
+669 VFKFYLTSVFTL

>member
-1 MTYDRIRFRK
+1 
-11 RFQKGGRYMFEI
+11 MFEI

-33 QLLEPTDLI
+33 RLLEPTDLI

-65 IGLISATDPS
+65 IGLLSATDPS

-86 TENKKSASA
+86 IENKKSVSV

-103 VFQGQNLINDL
+103 VFQGRNLINDL
-114 TVFENLRLALNFYG
+114 TVFENLRLALNFYD
-128 LNPDEIESKI
+128 LSPDEIESKI

-145 EISSLKHAYPE
+145 QISSLKHAYPE

-165 VTIARALVTEKTLI
+165 VAIARALVTGKTLI
-179 LADEPTSSLDKEN
+179 LSDEPTSSLDKEN
-192 REKVSSLL
+192 REKISALL

-220 IARGDVQLHFKDHQ
+220 IAIGDVQLHFKDHK

-249 DSKKWTSYL
+249 DSKKWSSCL

-279 AFFIAF
+279 AFFISL

-333 FLSFDKDEIASI
+333 FLSFDKEEITSI
-345 STSQNIQTIKPYIEF
+345 STSQNIQTVNPYIEF

-428 FISDEKLPNIVSGST
+428 FISDEKLPNIVSGTT
-443 VTLTFYIPISLYES
+443 VILTFYIPISLYES
-457 SMEKEGNVLKG
+457 SIEKEGNILKG
-468 DGDLFV
+468 DGGLFV

-496 HGNTLFMNIAE
+496 YGNTLFMNIAE

-532 SWMPSAIHVLLKDSS
+532 SWMPSAIHVLLKDSG

-659 IQVLKLEVSD
+659 MQVLKLEISD
-669 VFQFYLTSVFTL
+669 VFKFYLTSVFTL

>member
-1 MTYDRIRFRK
+1 
-11 RFQKGGRYMFEI
+11 MFEI

-33 QLLEPTDLI
+33 RLLEPTDLI

-65 IGLISATDPS
+65 IGLLSATDPS

-86 TENKKSASA
+86 IENKKSVSV

-103 VFQGQNLINDL
+103 VFQGRNLINDL
-114 TVFENLRLALNFYG
+114 TVFENLRLALNFYD
-128 LNPDEIESKI
+128 LSPDEIESKI

-145 EISSLKHAYPE
+145 QISSLKHAYPE

-165 VTIARALVTEKTLI
+165 VAIARALVTGKTLI

-192 REKVSSLL
+192 REKVSALL

-213 VSHDEAM
+213 VSYDEAM
-220 IARGDVQLHFKDHQ
+220 IAIGDVQLHFKDHK

-249 DSKKWTSYL
+249 DSKKWSSCL

-279 AFFIAF
+279 AFFIAL

-333 FLSFDKDEIASI
+333 FLSFDKEEITSI
-345 STSQNIQTIKPYIEF
+345 STSQNIQTVKPYMEF

-428 FISDEKLPNIVSGST
+428 FISDEKLPNIVSGTT

-457 SMEKEGNVLKG
+457 SIEKEGNILKG

-496 HGNTLFMNIAE
+496 YGNTLFMNIAE

-532 SWMPSAIHVLLKDSS
+532 SWIPSAIHVLLKDSG

-659 IQVLKLEVSD
+659 MQVLKLEISD
-669 VFQFYLTSVFTL
+669 VFKFYLTSVLTL

>member
-1 MTYDRIRFRK
+1 
-11 RFQKGGRYMFEI
+11 MFEI

-33 QLLEPTDLI
+33 RLLEPTDLI

-65 IGLISATDPS
+65 IGLLSATDPS

-86 TENKKSASA
+86 IENKKSVSV

-103 VFQGQNLINDL
+103 VFQGRNLINDL

-128 LNPDEIESKI
+128 LSPDEIESKI

-145 EISSLKHAYPE
+145 QISSLKHAYPE

-165 VTIARALVTEKTLI
+165 VTIARALVTGKTLI

-192 REKVSSLL
+192 REKVSALL

-213 VSHDEAM
+213 VSYDEAM
-220 IARGDVQLHFKDHQ
+220 IAIGDVQLHFKDHK

-249 DSKKWTSYL
+249 DSKKWSSCL

-279 AFFIAF
+279 AFFIAL

-333 FLSFDKDEIASI
+333 FLSFDKEEITSI
-345 STSQNIQTIKPYIEF
+345 STSQNIQTVKPYMEF

-414 FDRSNEK
+414 FDRSSEK

-428 FISDEKLPNIVSGST
+428 FISDEKFPNIVSGTT

-457 SMEKEGNVLKG
+457 SIEKEGNILKG

-496 HGNTLFMNIAE
+496 YGNTLFMNIAE

-532 SWMPSAIHVLLKDSS
+532 SWIPSAIHVLLKDSG

-659 IQVLKLEVSD
+659 MQVLKFEISD
-669 VFQFYLTSVFTL
+669 VFKFYLTSVFTL

>member
-1 MTYDRIRFRK
+1 
-11 RFQKGGRYMFEI
+11 MFEI

-33 QLLEPTDLI
+33 RLLEPTDLI

-65 IGLISATDPS
+65 IGLLSATDPS

-86 TENKKSASA
+86 IENKKSVSV

-103 VFQGQNLINDL
+103 VFQGRNLINDL

-128 LNPDEIESKI
+128 LSPDEIESKI

-145 EISSLKHAYPE
+145 QISSLKHAYPE

-165 VTIARALVTEKTLI
+165 VAIARALVTGKTLI

-192 REKVSSLL
+192 REKVSALL

-220 IARGDVQLHFKDHQ
+220 IAIGDVQLHFKDHK

-249 DSKKWTSYL
+249 DSKKWSSCL

-279 AFFIAF
+279 AFFIAL

-333 FLSFDKDEIASI
+333 FLSFDKEEITSI
-345 STSQNIQTIKPYIEF
+345 STSQNIQTVKPYMEF

-414 FDRSNEK
+414 FDRSSEK

-428 FISDEKLPNIVSGST
+428 FISDEKFPNIVSGTT

-457 SMEKEGNVLKG
+457 SIEKEGNILKG

-496 HGNTLFMNIAE
+496 YGNTLFMNIAE

-532 SWMPSAIHVLLKDSS
+532 SWIPSAIHVLLKDSG

-659 IQVLKLEVSD
+659 MQVLKLEISD
-669 VFQFYLTSVFTL
+669 VFKFYLTSVFTL

>member
-1 MTYDRIRFRK
+1 
-11 RFQKGGRYMFEI
+11 MFEI

-33 QLLEPTDLI
+33 RLLEPTDLI

-65 IGLISATDPS
+65 IGLLSATDPS

-86 TENKKSASA
+86 IENKKSVSV

-103 VFQGQNLINDL
+103 VFQGRNLINDL
-114 TVFENLRLALNFYG
+114 TVFENLRLALNFYD
-128 LNPDEIESKI
+128 LSPNEIESKI

-145 EISSLKHAYPE
+145 QISSLKHAYPE

-165 VTIARALVTEKTLI
+165 VAIARALVTGKTLI

-192 REKVSSLL
+192 REKVSALL

-213 VSHDEAM
+213 VSNDEAM
-220 IARGDVQLHFKDHQ
+220 IAIGDVQLHFKDHK

-249 DSKKWTSYL
+249 DSKKWSSCL

-279 AFFIAF
+279 SFFIAL
-285 VVAIAVTSI
+285 VVAIAVSFI

-333 FLSFDKDEIASI
+333 FLSFDKEEITSI
-345 STSQNIQTIKPYIEF
+345 STSQNIQTVKPYMEF

-428 FISDEKLPNIVSGST
+428 FISDEKLPNIVSGTT

-457 SMEKEGNVLKG
+457 SIEKERNILKG

-496 HGNTLFMNIAE
+496 YGNTLFMNIAE

-532 SWMPSAIHVLLKDSS
+532 SWMPSAIHVLLKDSG

-636 LIGYGKT
+636 LIGYGKM

-659 IQVLKLEVSD
+659 MQVLKLEISD
-669 VFQFYLTSVFTL
+669 VFKFYLTSVFTL

>member
-1 MTYDRIRFRK
+1 
-11 RFQKGGRYMFEI
+11 MFEI

-33 QLLEPTDLI
+33 RLLEPTDLI

-65 IGLISATDPS
+65 IGLLSATDPS

-86 TENKKSASA
+86 IENKKSVSV

-103 VFQGQNLINDL
+103 VFQGRNLINDL
-114 TVFENLRLALNFYG
+114 TVFENLRLALNFYD
-128 LNPDEIESKI
+128 LSPDEIESKI

-145 EISSLKHAYPE
+145 QISSLKHAYPE

-165 VTIARALVTEKTLI
+165 VAIARALVTGKTLI

-192 REKVSSLL
+192 REKVSALL

-220 IARGDVQLHFKDHQ
+220 IAIGDVQLHFKDHK

-249 DSKKWTSYL
+249 DSKKWSSCL

-279 AFFIAF
+279 AFFISL

-333 FLSFDKDEIASI
+333 FLSFDKEEITSI
-345 STSQNIQTIKPYIEF
+345 STSQNIQTVNPYIEF

-428 FISDEKLPNIVSGST
+428 FISDEKLPNIVSGTT

-457 SMEKEGNVLKG
+457 SIEKEGNILKG
-468 DGDLFV
+468 DGYLFV

-496 HGNTLFMNIAE
+496 YGNTLFMNIAE

-532 SWMPSAIHVLLKDSS
+532 SWMPSAIHVLLKDSG

-659 IQVLKLEVSD
+659 MQVLKLEISD
-669 VFQFYLTSVFTL
+669 VFKFYLTSVFTL

>member
-1 MTYDRIRFRK
+1 
-11 RFQKGGRYMFEI
+11 MFEI

-33 QLLEPTDLI
+33 RLLEPTDLI

-65 IGLISATDPS
+65 ICLLSATDPS

-86 TENKKSASA
+86 IENKKSVSV

-103 VFQGQNLINDL
+103 VFQGRNLINDL
-114 TVFENLRLALNFYG
+114 TVFENLRLALNFYD
-128 LNPDEIESKI
+128 LSPDEIESKI

-145 EISSLKHAYPE
+145 QISSLKHAYPE

-165 VTIARALVTEKTLI
+165 VAIARALVTGKTLI

-192 REKVSSLL
+192 REKVSALL

-220 IARGDVQLHFKDHQ
+220 IAIGDVQLHFKDHK

-249 DSKKWTSYL
+249 DSKKWSSCL

-279 AFFIAF
+279 AFFISL

-333 FLSFDKDEIASI
+333 FLSFDKEEITSI
-345 STSQNIQTIKPYIEF
+345 STSQNIQTVNPYIEF

-399 QPLYQTNTTQRQIEY
+399 QSLYQTNTTQRQIEY

-428 FISDEKLPNIVSGST
+428 FISDEKLPNIVSGTT

-457 SMEKEGNVLKG
+457 SIEKEGNILKG
-468 DGDLFV
+468 DGGLFV

-496 HGNTLFMNIAE
+496 YGNTLFMNIAE

-532 SWMPSAIHVLLKDSS
+532 SWMPSAIHVLLKDSG

-659 IQVLKLEVSD
+659 MQVLKLEISD
-669 VFQFYLTSVFTL
+669 VFKFYLTSVFTL

>member
-1 MTYDRIRFRK
+1 
-11 RFQKGGRYMFEI
+11 MFEI

-33 QLLEPTDLI
+33 RLLEPTDLI

-65 IGLISATDPS
+65 IGLLSATDPS

-86 TENKKSASA
+86 IENKKSVSV

-103 VFQGQNLINDL
+103 VFQGRNLINDL

-128 LNPDEIESKI
+128 LSPDEIESKI

-145 EISSLKHAYPE
+145 QISSLKHAYPE

-165 VTIARALVTEKTLI
+165 VTIARALVTGKTLI

-192 REKVSSLL
+192 REKVSALL

-213 VSHDEAM
+213 VSYDEAM
-220 IARGDVQLHFKDHQ
+220 IAIGDVQLHFKDHK

-249 DSKKWTSYL
+249 DSKKWSSCL

-279 AFFIAF
+279 AFFIAL

-333 FLSFDKDEIASI
+333 FLSFDKEEITSI
-345 STSQNIQTIKPYIEF
+345 STSQNIQTVKPYMEF

-414 FDRSNEK
+414 FDRSSEK

-428 FISDEKLPNIVSGST
+428 FISDEKFPNIVSGTT

-457 SMEKEGNVLKG
+457 SIEKEGNILKG

-496 HGNTLFMNIAE
+496 YGNTLFMNIAE

-521 TKMALDGFPLK
+521 TKMALDVFPLK
-532 SWMPSAIHVLLKDSS
+532 SWIPSAIHVLLKDSG

-659 IQVLKLEVSD
+659 MQVLKLEISD
-669 VFQFYLTSVFTL
+669 VFKFYLTSVFTL

>member
-1 MTYDRIRFRK
+1 ML
-11 RFQKGGRYMFEI
+11 EI

-33 QLLEPTDLI
+33 RLLEPTDLI

-65 IGLISATDPS
+65 IGLLSATDPS

-86 TENKKSASA
+86 IENKKSVSV
-95 FIAEEVAF
+95 FIAKEVAF
-103 VFQGQNLINDL
+103 VFQGRNLINDL

-128 LNPDEIESKI
+128 LSPDEIESKI

-145 EISSLKHAYPE
+145 QISSLKHAYPE

-165 VTIARALVTEKTLI
+165 VAIARALVTEKTLI

-192 REKVSSLL
+192 REKVSALL

-220 IARGDVQLHFKDHQ
+220 IAIGDVQLHFKDHK

-249 DSKKWTSYL
+249 DSKKWSSCL

-279 AFFIAF
+279 AFFIAL

-319 NDSLHLQTTKVLDD
+319 NDSLHLQTTKMLDD
-333 FLSFDKDEIASI
+333 FLSFDKEEITSI
-345 STSQNIQTIKPYIEF
+345 STSQNIQTVKPYMEF

-428 FISDEKLPNIVSGST
+428 FISDEKLPNIVSGTT

-457 SMEKEGNVLKG
+457 SIEKEGNILKG

-496 HGNTLFMNIAE
+496 YGNTLFMNIAE

-532 SWMPSAIHVLLKDSS
+532 SWMPSAIHVLLKDSG

-659 IQVLKLEVSD
+659 MQVLKLEISD
-669 VFQFYLTSVFTL
+669 VFKFYLTSVFTL
-681 IGLSVSVLIISGLL
+681 IGLLVSVLIISGLL

>member
-1 MTYDRIRFRK
+1 
-11 RFQKGGRYMFEI
+11 MFEI

-33 QLLEPTDLI
+33 RLLEPTDLI

-65 IGLISATDPS
+65 IGLLSATDPS

-86 TENKKSASA
+86 IENKKSVSV

-103 VFQGQNLINDL
+103 VFQGRNLINDL
-114 TVFENLRLALNFYG
+114 TVFENLRLALNFYD
-128 LNPDEIESKI
+128 LSPDEIESKI

-145 EISSLKHAYPE
+145 QISSLKHAYPE

-165 VTIARALVTEKTLI
+165 VAIARALVTGKTLI

-192 REKVSSLL
+192 REKVSALL

-220 IARGDVQLHFKDHQ
+220 IAIGDVQLHFKDHK

-249 DSKKWTSYL
+249 DSKKWSSCL

-279 AFFIAF
+279 AFFISL

-333 FLSFDKDEIASI
+333 FLSFDKEEITSI
-345 STSQNIQTIKPYIEF
+345 STSQNIQTVNPYIEF

-399 QPLYQTNTTQRQIEY
+399 QPLYQANTTQRQIEY

-428 FISDEKLPNIVSGST
+428 FISDEKLPNIVSGTT

-457 SMEKEGNVLKG
+457 SIEKEGNILKG

-496 HGNTLFMNIAE
+496 YGNTLFMNIAE

-532 SWMPSAIHVLLKDSS
+532 SWMPSAIHVLLKDSG

-659 IQVLKLEVSD
+659 MQVLKLEISD
-669 VFQFYLTSVFTL
+669 VFKFYLTSVFTL

>member
-1 MTYDRIRFRK
+1 
-11 RFQKGGRYMFEI
+11 MFEI
-23 RNLSLSFAGR
+23 RNWSLSFAGR
-33 QLLEPTDLI
+33 RLLEPTDLI

-86 TENKKSASA
+86 TENKKSVSA

-128 LNPDEIESKI
+128 LNPDKIENKI

-145 EISSLKHAYPE
+145 QISSLKHAYPE

-165 VTIARALVTEKTLI
+165 VAIARALVTEKTLI

-319 NDSLHLQTTKVLDD
+319 NDSLHLQATKVLDD
-333 FLSFDKDEIASI
+333 FLSFDKEEINSI

-369 SKDYSQ
+369 SKDYSK

-428 FISDEKLPNIVSGST
+428 FVSDQKLPNIVSGST

-457 SMEKEGNVLKG
+457 SIEKEGNVLKG

-496 HGNTLFMNIAE
+496 HGNTLFMNISE

>member
-1 MTYDRIRFRK
+1 
-11 RFQKGGRYMFEI
+11 MFEI

-33 QLLEPTDLI
+33 RLLEPTDLI

-65 IGLISATDPS
+65 IGLLSATDPS

-86 TENKKSASA
+86 IENKKSVSV

-103 VFQGQNLINDL
+103 VFQGRNLINDL
-114 TVFENLRLALNFYG
+114 TVFENLRLALNFYD
-128 LNPDEIESKI
+128 LSPDEIESKI

-145 EISSLKHAYPE
+145 QISSLKHAYPE

-165 VTIARALVTEKTLI
+165 VAIARALVTGKTLI

-192 REKVSSLL
+192 REKVSALL

-220 IARGDVQLHFKDHQ
+220 IAIGDVQLHFKDHK
-234 LVGNCLILNSDEGIK
+234 LVENCLILNSDEGIK
-249 DSKKWTSYL
+249 DSKKWSSCL

-279 AFFIAF
+279 AFFIAL

-294 NFQSLFADKYHQLVN
+294 NIQSLFAAKYHQLVN

-333 FLSFDKDEIASI
+333 FLSFDKEEITSI
-345 STSQNIQTIKPYIEF
+345 SISQNIQTVKPYMEF

-428 FISDEKLPNIVSGST
+428 FISDEKLPNIVSGTT

-457 SMEKEGNVLKG
+457 SIEKEGNILKG

-496 HGNTLFMNIAE
+496 YGNTLFMNIAE

-521 TKMALDGFPLK
+521 TKIALDGFPFK
-532 SWMPSAIHVLLKDSS
+532 SWMPSAIHVLLKDSG

-659 IQVLKLEVSD
+659 MQVLKLEISD
-669 VFQFYLTSVFTL
+669 VFKFYLTSVFTL

-705 VDTIRK
+705 VDIIRK

>member
-1 MTYDRIRFRK
+1 
-11 RFQKGGRYMFEI
+11 MFEI

-33 QLLEPTDLI
+33 RLLEPTDLI

-65 IGLISATDPS
+65 IGLLSATDPS

-86 TENKKSASA
+86 IENKKSVSV

-103 VFQGQNLINDL
+103 VFQGRNLINDL

-128 LNPDEIESKI
+128 LSPDEIESKI

-145 EISSLKHAYPE
+145 QISSLKHAYPE

-165 VTIARALVTEKTLI
+165 VTIARALVTGKTLI

-192 REKVSSLL
+192 REKVSALL

-213 VSHDEAM
+213 VSYDEAM
-220 IARGDVQLHFKDHQ
+220 IAIGDVQLHFKDHK

-249 DSKKWTSYL
+249 DSKKWSSCL

-279 AFFIAF
+279 AFFIAL

-333 FLSFDKDEIASI
+333 FLSFDKEEITSI
-345 STSQNIQTIKPYIEF
+345 STSQNIQTVKPYMEF

-414 FDRSNEK
+414 FDRSSEK

-428 FISDEKLPNIVSGST
+428 FISDEKFPNIVSGTT

-457 SMEKEGNVLKG
+457 SIEKEGNILKG

-496 HGNTLFMNIAE
+496 YGNTLFMNIAE

-532 SWMPSAIHVLLKDSS
+532 SWIPSAIHVLLKDSG

-583 QFLMLLSLVLLI
+583 QFLMLLSLLLLI

-659 IQVLKLEVSD
+659 MQVLKLEISD
-669 VFQFYLTSVFTL
+669 VFKFYLTSVFTL

>member
-1 MTYDRIRFRK
+1 
-11 RFQKGGRYMFEI
+11 MFEI

-33 QLLEPTDLI
+33 RLLEPTDLI

-65 IGLISATDPS
+65 IGLLSATDPS

-86 TENKKSASA
+86 IENKKSVSV

-103 VFQGQNLINDL
+103 VFQGRNLINDL

-128 LNPDEIESKI
+128 LSPDEIESKI

-145 EISSLKHAYPE
+145 QISSLKHAYPE

-165 VTIARALVTEKTLI
+165 VAIARALVTEKTLI

-192 REKVSSLL
+192 REKVSALL

-220 IARGDVQLHFKDHQ
+220 IAIGDVQLHFKDHK

-249 DSKKWTSYL
+249 DSKKWSSCL

-279 AFFIAF
+279 AFFIAL

-333 FLSFDKDEIASI
+333 FLSFDKEEITSI
-345 STSQNIQTIKPYIEF
+345 STSQNIQTVKPYMEF

-428 FISDEKLPNIVSGST
+428 FISDEKLPNIVSGTT

-457 SMEKEGNVLKG
+457 SIEKEGNILKG

-496 HGNTLFMNIAE
+496 YGNTLFMNIAE

-521 TKMALDGFPLK
+521 TKMVLDGFPLK
-532 SWMPSAIHVLLKDSS
+532 SWMPSAIHVLLKDSG

-659 IQVLKLEVSD
+659 MQVLKLEISD
-669 VFQFYLTSVFTL
+669 VFKFYLTSVFTL